1 MRQFIPKDEMALFR
15 GTTLIDCFRQGK
27 QSSLAQITV
36 RTAAPFPERS
46 ACSGKHMEGSAGSHQ
61 PPAF

>member
-1 MRQFIPKDEMALFR
+1 
-15 GTTLIDCFRQGK
+15 
-27 QSSLAQITV
+27 V
-36 RTAAPFPERS
+36 RPAAPFPERS